1 MAPRQASRARAKVAR
16 LAVLAAGAL
25 VLRRWA
31 SEGLAY
37 AVQGTWEG
45 APSTLKGLT
54 TGDLNELLK
63 GLEPT
68 VKLPSVSYNREGL
81 ALSVEDGR
89 LNADY
94 TSKFDT
100 DNTLTFH
107 INDEQA
113 WRASLSSDDTSLRV
127 RGQGRDLDKLSWEA
141 SQSGEVDGVGDVK
154 VEFNSD
160 KEYNL
165 TVARQQLA
173 AIAGVSV
180 DGEFRATNAGVTGC
194 LEARRN
200 LFGQADASYS
210 VENPVGVYTLADCK
224 HLGQLIVPVAGGDAE
239 LKLKIENDAGS
250 QSYQGSYALKV
261 PQLGGLAELEAS
273 LKGEELGYNV
283 SYARALNDLLNEDA
297 DVHVGVDEEGVYGR
311 LRARRELTE
320 GLNVDYEATGRVGR
334 GDGGEEGDALEHDL
348 AHALKLSNKL
358 GYAQLLHG
366 KGQAPR
372 LRVGYEFDA

>member
-1 MAPRQASRARAKVAR
+1 
-16 LAVLAAGAL
+16 
-25 VLRRWA
+25 
-31 SEGLAY
+31 
-37 AVQGTWEG
+37 
-45 APSTLKGLT
+45 LKGLT

-194 LEARRN
+194 LAARRN

-358 GYAQLLHG
+358 GYAQLLHA

>member
-16 LAVLAAGAL
+16 FAVLAAGAL

-31 SEGLAY
+31 REGPAY
-37 AVQGTWEG
+37 AVRGTWEG
-45 APSTLKGLT
+45 AAKA
-54 TGDLNELLK
+54 GDLNELLK
-63 GLEPT
+63 GLEPN
-68 VKLPSVSYNREGL
+68 VKLPSVSYSREGL

-94 TSKFDT
+94 TSKLDKDDT
-100 DNTLTFH
+100 FNFR

-113 WRASLSSDDTSLRV
+113 WRASLSSDDASLRV
-127 RGQGRDLDKLSWEA
+127 RGQGRDFDKLSWEA

-173 AIAGVSV
+173 AIAGANV
-180 DGEFRATNAGVTGC
+180 DGRFRATNAGVTGC
-194 LEARRN
+194 LEARRD
-200 LFGQADASYS
+200 LLGQADVYYS
-210 VENPVGVYTLADCK
+210 VENPVGVYNLADCK
-224 HLGQLIVPVAGGDAE
+224 HLGQLTVPVGGGLGE
-239 LKLKIENDAGS
+239 LKLKIESDAGS
-250 QSYQGSYALKV
+250 PSYHGSYALKL
-261 PQLGGLAELEAS
+261 QGGLAELKAS
-273 LKGEELGYNV
+273 LDGEELGYNV
-283 SYARALNDLLNEDA
+283 SYSRALNDLLDEDA
-297 DVHVGVDEEGVYGR
+297 DVHMGVDQEGVYGR

-320 GLNVDYEATGRVGR
+320 GLDADYEATGRVGR
-334 GDGGEEGDALEHDL
+334 VDQGEQGDAWEHDL

-358 GYAQLLHG
+358 GYAQLLHA

>member
-16 LAVLAAGAL
+16 FAVLAAGAL

-31 SEGLAY
+31 IEGPAY
-37 AVQGTWEG
+37 AVRGTWEG
-45 APSTLKGLT
+45 AAKAA
-54 TGDLNELLK
+54 DLNELLK
-63 GLEPT
+63 GLEPN
-68 VKLPSVSYNREGL
+68 VKLPAVSYSRKGL

-94 TSKFDT
+94 TSKL
-100 DNTLTFH
+100 DNDDTFH
-107 INDEQA
+107 LRINDEQA

-127 RGQGRDLDKLSWEA
+127 RGQGRDFDKLSWEA

-173 AIAGVSV
+173 AIAGANI
-180 DGEFRATNAGVTGC
+180 DGRFRATNAGVTGS
-194 LEARRN
+194 LTARRE
-200 LFGQADASYS
+200 LPGQAAVSYS
-210 VENPVGVYTLADCK
+210 VENPVGVYNLADCK
-224 HLGQLIVPVAGGDAE
+224 HLGLLTVPVAGGGVA
-239 LKLKIENDAGS
+239 LKIESDAGS
-250 QSYQGSYALKV
+250 PSYHGSYALKL
-261 PQLGGLAELEAS
+261 QGGLAELKAS

-283 SYARALNDLLNEDA
+283 SYSRALNDLLNEDA
-297 DVHVGVDEEGVYGR
+297 DVHMGVDQEGVYGR
-311 LRARRELTE
+311 LRAHRELTE
-320 GLNVDYEATGRVGR
+320 GLDADYEATGRVGR
-334 GDGGEEGDALEHDL
+334 VDQGEQGDAWEHDL

-358 GYAQLLHG
+358 GYAQLLHA

>member
-16 LAVLAAGAL
+16 FAVLAAGAL

-31 SEGLAY
+31 REGPAY

-45 APSTLKGLT
+45 GPSTLKGLT
-54 TGDLNELLK
+54 AGDFNELLK
-63 GLEPT
+63 GLEPN
-68 VKLPSVSYNREGL
+68 VKLPSVSYSREGL

-94 TSKFDT
+94 NSKLDKDDT
-100 DNTLTFH
+100 FNFR

-113 WRASLSSDDTSLRV
+113 WRASFSSDDVSLRV
-127 RGQGRDLDKLSWEA
+127 RGQGRDFDKLSWEA

-173 AIAGVSV
+173 AIAGANVY
-180 DGEFRATNAGVTGC
+180 GGFRATNAGVTGC
-194 LEARRN
+194 LEALRK
-200 LFGQADASYS
+200 LPGQAAVSYS
-210 VENPVGVYTLADCK
+210 VENPVGVYNLADCK
-224 HLGQLIVPVAGGDAE
+224 HLGLLTVPVAGGGVA
-239 LKLKIENDAGS
+239 LKMESDAGS
-250 QSYQGSYALKV
+250 PSYHGSYALKL
-261 PQLGGLAELEAS
+261 QGGLAELKAS

-283 SYARALNDLLNEDA
+283 SYSRALNDLLNEDA
-297 DVHVGVDEEGVYGR
+297 DVHMGVDQEGVYGR

-320 GLNVDYEATGRVGR
+320 GLDADYEATGRVGR
-334 GDGGEEGDALEHDL
+334 VDHGEQGDALEHDL
-348 AHALKLSNKL
+348 AHTLKLSNKL
-358 GYAQLLHG
+358 GYAQLSHG